1 MARLETPVGILIT
14 VALLALCG
22 ACGAWIG
29 VTEHSVPFAL
39 LGAVALV
46 AAVGAAMLKAWSRY
60 LVYLLT
66 AALIGTWSYSLYASA
81 TSGYFRVYPT
91 SQIAQQLAPG
101 IFMIILSCFCT
112 YAVFKQFRAA
122 PRPCPSPDSKPD

>member
-22 ACGAWIG
+22 AYSAWIG

-46 AAVGAAMLKAWSRY
+46 AAVGVAMLKAWSRY

-81 TSGYFRVYPT
+81 VAGYFELYT
-91 SQIAQQLAPG
+91 ASQLAAQLGPG

-122 PRPCPSPDSKPD
+122 PRPPAS